1 MTFEISLIFAL
12 VFGTMLVLTVSSTE
26 MTFADH
32 DRYNDD
38 RDNDYG
44 KENDRDISDD
54 KLEKEKRS

>member
-32 DRYNDD
+32 DRCNDD
-38 RDNDYG
+38 RDDDYG